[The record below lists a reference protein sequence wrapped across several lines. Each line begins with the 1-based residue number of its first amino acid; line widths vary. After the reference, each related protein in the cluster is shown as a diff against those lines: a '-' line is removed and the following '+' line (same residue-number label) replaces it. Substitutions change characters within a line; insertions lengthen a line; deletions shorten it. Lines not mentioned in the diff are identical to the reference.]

1 MSRSASIG
9 LEVPCRKRAVAT
21 VQVTV
26 TLNEV
31 FLCYCEPRAGR
42 LVPPRAL
49 AKALRRILLQEET
62 KVRTQLTTLPKGQQ
76 ARADEL
82 VKAFKSWKKHVEDN
96 YLTPHYLRLLPTE
109 QFKAFALPN
118 ALRCQLL
125 RQCYPEPLAQVPPAK
140 KPRNKKPEPT
150 TEQPLA
156 SAAHLTACHVRLVF
170 IWPVTPCLRLL
181 DKVAVYLREPHY
193 CPRTHRYRP
202 FATGNWWPIPDEH
215 VHATLCNG
223 AVMVVVE

>member
-9 LEVPCRKRAVAT
+9 IEVPCRKRAVAT

-62 KVRTQLTTLPKGQQ
+62 KVRTQLTALPKGQQ
-76 ARADEL
+76 SRADEL

-109 QFKAFALPN
+109 QFQAFALPN

-125 RQCYPEPLAQVPPAK
+125 RQCYPEPLALLPQAK
-140 KPRNKKPEPT
+140 KPRTKKPQPP

-156 SAAHLTACHVRLVF
+156 SAAHLTACHVRLVSF
-170 IWPVTPCLRLL
+170 GPLRRAYVSWIKWPYTS
-181 DKVAVYLREPHY
+181 AN
-193 CPRTHRYRP
+193 RTTAP
-202 FATGNWWPIPDEH
+202 VPDATGLLPPAIGGPYPMNIY
-215 VHATLCNG
+215 TLRSAMG
-223 AVMVVVE
+223 Q